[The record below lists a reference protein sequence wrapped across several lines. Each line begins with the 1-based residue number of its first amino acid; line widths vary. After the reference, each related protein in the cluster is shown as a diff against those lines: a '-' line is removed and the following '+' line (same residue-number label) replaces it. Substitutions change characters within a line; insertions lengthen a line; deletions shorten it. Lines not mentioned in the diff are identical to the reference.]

1 MEIRQEIKSSPAQ
14 REFQKTSNDL
24 FILYTAHDKRN
35 SYPII
40 EFFLFEVLAML
51 GKHVYNENKMYHSVM
66 ELNPG
71 HQHGMSGSLPLH
83 YCIAPIV
90 IQFPHLEPFP

>member
-14 REFQKTSNDL
+14 REFRKTSND
-24 FILYTAHDKRN
+24 FY
-35 SYPII
+35 S
-40 EFFLFEVLAML
+40 FLFEVLAML
-51 GKHVYNENKMYHSVM
+51 GKHVCNENKMYHSVM